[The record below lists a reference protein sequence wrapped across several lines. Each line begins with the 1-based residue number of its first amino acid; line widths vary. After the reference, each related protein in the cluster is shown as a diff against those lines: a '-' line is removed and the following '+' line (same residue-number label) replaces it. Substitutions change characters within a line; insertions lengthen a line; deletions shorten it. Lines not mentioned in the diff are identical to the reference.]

1 MLKLLYKPVSLA
13 ASVMGG
19 VLAGALFRRIWKL
32 AAGEDAAPKATE
44 EGRSWTEILAAAAL
58 QGAVFAIVRAAVS
71 RGAAEG
77 TRKITGIWPGEKAAP
92 EGPRE

>member
-1 MLKLLYKPVSLA
+1 MLKLLDKPVSLA

-19 VLAGALFRRIWKL
+19 V
-32 AAGEDAAPKATE
+32 
-44 EGRSWTEILAAAAL
+44 
-58 QGAVFAIVRAAVS
+58 FAIVRAAVS
-71 RGAAEG
+71 RGATEG

>member
-1 MLKLLYKPVSLA
+1 MLKLLYQPVSPA

-19 VLAGALFRRIWKL
+19 VLAG
-32 AAGEDAAPKATE
+32 
-44 EGRSWTEILAAAAL
+44 
-58 QGAVFAIVRAAVS
+58 VRAAVS
-71 RGAAEG
+71 RGAEG